1 MSQCKISTKSNTISK
16 QLIFDIVSFLLKAG
30 LPLKSAVK
38 EDIHK
43 NESHLETSRPD
54 IMTNPSQ
61 SNQQAL
67 NEAKKQQITQPIRT
81 EKKIGRN
88 EPCPCGSGK
97 KYKKCHGN

>member
-1 MSQCKISTKSNTISK
+1 MIQRVNK
-16 QLIFDIVSFLLKAG
+16 DIVSFLLKAG

-67 NEAKKQQITQPIRT
+67 NEAEQKVKILL
-81 EKKIGRN
+81 EKNNKN
-88 EPCPCGSGK
+88 SLETFES
-97 KYKKCHGN
+97 NNSD